1 MKKFFPE
8 NCPECGTLLRV
19 EEGKAVDV
27 IKLVCPNK
35 DCSGSKL
42 KKLEKGIVGL
52 EIKGLGPAVIKKLS
66 LSGIENAYDLF
77 NKELFNEKSLCAT
90 GEFKKG
96 RALEKIM
103 DAVNAVKEIPINK
116 AILSLQLQD
125 IGKTL
130 SLQIGKYLS
139 GVPYTFDGLNIR
151 VRTDILNK
159 NSQLYNTIVDSLK
172 KFEDYG
178 IIIFKKPKKS
188 L

>member
-1 MKKFFPE
+1 MKHFFPE
-8 NCPECGTLLRV
+8 ICPECSTRLV
-19 EEGKAVDV
+19 IEEGKANNV
-27 IKLVCPNK
+27 IKLVCPN
-35 DCSGSKL
+35 DECSGSKL

-77 NKELFNEKSLCAT
+77 NKELFNEKSLCAS

-103 DAVNAVKEIPINK
+103 IAVNTVKEIPINR
-116 AILSLQLQD
+116 AVLSLQLQD

-139 GVPYTFDGLNIR
+139 GVSYSFR
-151 VRTDILNK
+151 W
-159 NSQLYNTIVDSLK
+159 
-172 KFEDYG
+172 FEHPCSHRHR
-178 IIIFKKPKKS
+178 K
-188 L
+188 